1 MFDPVHNGHIDCAVL
16 SAKLFGL
23 EKVVFI
29 PAGRPP
35 HGKKTVASAEQRLGM
50 LRIALENRPDFE
62 ISRVE
67 IERETTAYTIDTVKE
82 LKQIYGD
89 NLYFIIGMDA
99 FAEIDTW
106 KNAEELLQSVNFI
119 VMPRSGM
126 DKEEVVRKLQK
137 AFKKQ
142 VSPGRAGDELE
153 TAVFNDSPFT
163 VYLPDAPETDISS
176 SIIRRRI
183 QHGESIENL
192 VPPGVE
198 EYIKRGGVYTA

>member
-1 MFDPVHNGHIDCAVL
+1 VHNGHIDCAIL
-16 SAKLFGL
+16 SAKLLGL

-35 HGKKTVASAEQRLGM
+35 HGKKTAASAEQRLDM
-50 LRIALENRPDFE
+50 LSLALENHPDFE
-62 ISRVE
+62 VSRVE

-82 LKQIYGD
+82 LKRIYGD

-106 KNAEELLQSVNFI
+106 KKAEELLRSVNFI

-126 DKEEVVRKLQK
+126 DREEILRKLQR

-142 VSPGRAGDELE
+142 VSPGRSADELA

-163 VYLPDAPETDISS
+163 VYFPDAPETDISS
-176 SIIRRRI
+176 SIIKRRLQR
-183 QHGESIENL
+183 GESIDNL
-192 VPPGVE
+192 VPPCVE
-198 EYIKRGGVYTA
+198 EYIKREGVYTA